1 MLGNDRKGYYRRWLR
16 TLSREVGLD
25 DPAALREMIELRDE
39 LTAMIVDSART
50 LNDRGYSWADI
61 ARDLGCSRVTA
72 FQRFARPT
80 AKAVASLIEEPA
92 STILDAEP
100 RRV

>member
-1 MLGNDRKGYYRRWLR
+1 MLGDDRKGYYRRWLR
-16 TLSREVGLD
+16 TLAREVGQD

-39 LTAMIVDSART
+39 LNGMIVEAGRT
-50 LNDRGYSWADI
+50 LNDRGYSWADV

-80 AKAVASLIEEPA
+80 AKAVAAMIEE
-92 STILDAEP
+92 
-100 RRV
+100 